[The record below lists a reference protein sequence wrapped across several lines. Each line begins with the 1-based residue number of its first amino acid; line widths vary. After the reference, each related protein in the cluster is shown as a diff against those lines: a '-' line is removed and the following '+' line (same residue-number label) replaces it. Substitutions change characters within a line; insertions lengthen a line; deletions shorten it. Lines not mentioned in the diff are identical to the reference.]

1 MLRTMMSAVL
11 LVGFAAST
19 YAADPELQVID
30 KACWIEIFEDDNY
43 DRDDPRL
50 QIQGPAE
57 FATLKDLK
65 GRNWNDDIESVIV
78 GPGATVKAYK
88 QKDFKGTEVAFTSN
102 QRIPDL
108 GKLDMANE
116 IESMKVMCQKS

>member
-1 MLRTMMSAVL
+1 MLRTLMSAVL
-11 LVGFAAST
+11 IVGFAVST
-19 YAADPELQVID
+19 YAADPELQVVD

-43 DRDDPRL
+43 DKDDPRL

-65 GRNWNDDIESVIV
+65 GRNWNDDIESIIV

-88 QKDFKGTEVAFTSN
+88 NKDFKGTEVAFTSN

-116 IESMKVMCQKS
+116 IESMKVMCQQS